1 MKKIVYI
8 LGIAF
13 IALSCSNEE
22 NSINN
27 IPENNSK
34 NALNSNGVISFQ
46 DYYEFIQANSN
57 DKILVQNIK
66 YINSTGAI
74 QSLVATRNNNNDP
87 YLIKLNNNQFT
98 PYYIYNSNSLSSYN
112 LSDNSLINFYGK
124 KLKLNFDGD
133 TSLILDESDNYNIYI
148 PNVLDVTI
156 SNLSSTGQLVVGTQI
171 SWNSDGLNTN
181 GVTLLAEYSPNN
193 QSNQSIPLSY
203 PYALSGGKTI
213 EDTGRYI
220 IQKEDLEGLPK
231 NSNITFTI
239 GRAGFMITNNGDI
252 KKDLSFGVYT
262 MVKGEY
268 IIN

>member
-22 NSINN
+22 SSINN
-27 IPENNSK
+27 IQEDNSK
-34 NALNSNGVISFQ
+34 NALSSNGVISFQ

-57 DKILVQNIK
+57 DKILVQHTK

-74 QSLVATRNNNNDP
+74 QSLAAIRNNNSNP
-87 YLIKLNNNQFT
+87 YLIKLDDNQFT
-98 PYYIYNSNSLSSYN
+98 PDYIYNSNSLSSYN

-124 KLKLNFDGD
+124 KLNLKFDGD
-133 TSLILDESDNYNIYI
+133 TNLILNESDDYNIYI
-148 PNVLDVTI
+148 PNVLDVSI
-156 SNLSSTGQLVVGTQI
+156 SNLSSTGQLVVGTEI
-171 SWNSDGLNTN
+171 RWNSDSLNTN

-193 QSNQSIPLSY
+193 QSDQKISLSY

-213 EDTGRYI
+213 EDTGEYI
-220 IQKEDLEGLPK
+220 IQEEDLEGLPK
-231 NSNITFTI
+231 GSNIRFTI
-239 GRAGFMITNNGDI
+239 GRAGFIITNNGDI
-252 KKDLSFGVYT
+252 KEDLSFGAYT